1 MKTIRIATAV
11 LLVLAAAALAGI
23 GRPEAAGGASD
34 TSGEGITVTGVGH
47 VDAVPDEAEFSLG
60 ITTKGRT
67 AREALTANSAGMQRL
82 IAALK
87 TAGVAEKDIKTQ
99 NVSVGPSYEG
109 GPVTPAGAERAAGYM
124 ASNSVSVRIRQIDR
138 AGAVLEAASTAGA
151 NQVYGPTLTRADRE
165 GLEQK
170 ALENAVA
177 NARERADA
185 LAGAAGVGV
194 GRVTAIVQAVEGG
207 GVIYEGARV
216 AMDTASA
223 KVPIEKGTEEITAS
237 VTVTFEIE

>member
-1 MKTIRIATAV
+1 MKTIRIAAAV

-34 TSGEGITVTGVGH
+34 SSGEGITVTGVGH
-47 VDAVPDEAEFSLG
+47 VDAVPDEAQFTLG
-60 ITTKGRT
+60 VTTKGQT
-67 AREALTANSAGMQRL
+67 ARDALSANSARMQRL

-87 TAGVAEKDIKTQ
+87 AAGVDAKDIKTQ
-99 NVSVGPSYEG
+99 DVSVGPNYDG
-109 GPVTPAGAERAAGYM
+109 GPVPADSVARTDSYM
-124 ASNSVSVRIRQIDR
+124 ASNSVSVRIREIDR
-138 AGAVLEAASTAGA
+138 GGAVLEAASNAGA
-151 NQVYGPTLTRADRE
+151 NQVYGPTLTREDRE

-177 NARERADA
+177 NARKRAGTLADA
-185 LAGAAGVGV
+185 AGIGV
-194 GRVTAIVQAVEGG
+194 GRVTAIVESVQ
-207 GVIYEGARV
+207 GVVYAEAR
-216 AMDTASA
+216 AMDTTSA